1 METDVIIVSND
12 VEISGVLHRPDS
24 LRPGDKRPAVITI
37 HGFGGS
43 KIDGSMLAVSE
54 ALCSWGYIALR
65 LDMRG
70 CGKSGGQRG
79 RLIALEQVADVK
91 TAIGWL
97 NEQAGVDTDHVLL
110 LGDSMGGAIALY
122 TGSTDPRISGVISA
136 GGWGNGA
143 RKLEG
148 QHPDPGQWDK
158 FLAMLENGR
167 QHKEKTGQSMM
178 VSRFDIV
185 PIPMHLRGQLPPD
198 AIMVFPVDTAQS
210 IYDFMPIDVLGQLA
224 PRPLL
229 LMHASKDV
237 VTPTVSSIEV
247 FEHAGLPV
255 DLVLLSGL
263 DHFPLAS
270 GNARIYAA
278 LKGWLDTYFP
288 IKARMVEAAVHR
300 R

>member
-24 LRPGDKRPAVITI
+24 LSPGDKRPAVITI

-43 KIDGSMLAVSE
+43 KIDGSMRAVSE
-54 ALCSWGYIALR
+54 ALCGWGYIVLR

-70 CGKSGGQRG
+70 CGKSGGTRG
-79 RLIALEQVADVK
+79 RIIAMEQVADVG

-97 NEQAGVDTDHVLL
+97 REQGSVDAENILL

-122 TGSTDPRISGVISA
+122 TGSTDPRVAGVISA

-148 QHPDPGQWDK
+148 QHPGPGQWDK
-158 FLAMLENGR
+158 FLEMLERGR
-167 QHKEKTGQSMM
+167 QHKEKTGESMM

-185 PIPMHLRGQLPPD
+185 PIPQHMRAQLPPD
-198 AIMVFPVDTAQS
+198 AIMEFPVDTAQS
-210 IYDFMPIDVLGQLA
+210 IYDFMPINFLGQLA

-270 GNARIYAA
+270 GNARIYGA
-278 LKGWLDTYFP
+278 LKGWLDSYFP
-288 IKARMVEAAVHR
+288 IKARVLEAIAHR